1 MGFVI
6 FLRQGEGG
14 RVVLKSWRLVRSLSS
29 TAGICKSVILFDRT
43 TNVHFTLPFPYQK
56 RDKS

>member
-29 TAGICKSVILFDRT
+29 TAGICKSVILFNRT
-43 TNVHFTLPFPYQK
+43 IKVHFTLHFPYQ
-56 RDKS
+56 